1 MPIPRLHAGRPRSL
15 RAALWMATRPT
26 HAEMAGP
33 SLSRRIR
40 PCRTGD
46 DRTGAVMTRPDHL
59 RSDPHWLRVVCGT
72 DGDTTASMDRPAATP
87 TPPGQPRPT
96 ALIRQR

>member
-1 MPIPRLHAGRPRSL
+1 MPLPRLHAGRPRSL

-40 PCRTGD
+40 PCRTGA

-59 RSDPHWLRVVCGT
+59 CSDPHWLRVVGGT
-72 DGDTTASMDRPAATP
+72 DGDMTASLDRPAQPAPATRSEEHP
-87 TPPGQPRPT
+87 SELQ
-96 ALIRQR
+96 